1 MLADRARPR
10 QRIGHN
16 QGLTEVPPTGALAF
30 LLHHPLAVLSA
41 VVFAD
46 QLGLPLPAGPLLL
59 AAGALAARG
68 RLDPASAL
76 AVCVVASVLSEL
88 LWYEA
93 GRRRGSSILSLLCRI
108 SLEPDSCVR
117 RTEDVFVRHGART
130 LLVAKFVPGLA
141 TVAPPLAGVIG
152 MRLSRFVPYAGAGA
166 LLWAGAYLL
175 LGYIFSDQLEDV
187 ARHAATLGGF
197 LVAAFAAWL
206 AWKYA
211 QRQRFLRDLRMARI
225 SPEDLRRKL
234 EARDEVVIVDLR
246 GALDFAAD
254 PRTIPGALRVS
265 AEELAERHELIPRD
279 REIVLYCT

>member
-1 MLADRARPR
+1 L
-10 QRIGHN
+10 
-16 QGLTEVPPTGALAF
+16 TGALAF
-30 LLHHPLAVLSA
+30 LLHHPLAVLSVA
-41 VVFAD
+41 VFAD
-46 QLGLPLPAGPLLL
+46 QLGLPLPTGPLLL
-59 AAGALAARG
+59 AAGALAGEG

-76 AVCVVASVLSEL
+76 GVCVLASVLSEL

-93 GRRRGSSILSLLCRI
+93 GRRRGASILNLLCRI

-117 RTEDVFVRHGART
+117 RTEDIFVRHGART

-141 TVAPPLAGVIG
+141 TVAPPLAGIIG

-166 LLWAGAYLL
+166 LLWAGAYFL
-175 LGYIFSDQLEDV
+175 LGYLFHDQLEVV
-187 ARHAATLGGF
+187 ARQAVTLGGGLAAVF
-197 LVAAFAAWL
+197 VAAFAAWL
-206 AWKYA
+206 AWKYT
-211 QRQRFLRDLRMARI
+211 QRQRFLRDLRVARI

-234 EARDEVVIVDLR
+234 EGGEEVVVVDLR

-265 AEELAERHELIPRD
+265 AEELAERHDLIPRD

>member
-1 MLADRARPR
+1 LA
-10 QRIGHN
+10 
-16 QGLTEVPPTGALAF
+16 EVPLTGALAF
-30 LLHHPLAVLSA
+30 LLHHPLAVLSVA
-41 VVFAD
+41 VFAD
-46 QLGLPLPAGPLLL
+46 QLGLPLPTGPLLL
-59 AAGALAARG
+59 AAGALAGRG

-76 AVCVVASVLSEL
+76 GLCVVASVLGQL

-93 GRRRGSSILSLLCRI
+93 GRRRGSSILNLLCRI

-141 TVAPPLAGVIG
+141 TVAPPLSGVIG

-166 LLWAGAYLL
+166 LLWAGAYFL
-175 LGYIFSDQLEDV
+175 LGFIFSDQIEDV
-187 ARHAATLGGF
+187 ARHAATLGGLF
-197 LVAAFAAWL
+197 VAAFAAWL

-211 QRQRFLRDLRMARI
+211 QRQRFLRDLRVARI
-225 SPEDLRRKL
+225 SPEDLGRRL
-234 EARDEVVIVDLR
+234 EAGEEVVVVDLR

-254 PRTIPGALRVS
+254 PSTIPGALRVS
-265 AEELAERHELIPRD
+265 ADELAERHDLIPRD